1 MSYTL
6 PYYQNN
12 PQSVPK
18 TRQWYCVDLPAMEYR
33 EAWDLQH
40 SLVVARKDV
49 VVDKDIVLLLEH
61 HPVFTLGRRG
71 ELGGLMVSESFL
83 EKKGIAVIH
92 VERGGD
98 ITFHGPGQ
106 LVVYPIIDLN
116 ALGLGVADYV
126 TALEEAMIRT
136 AADFKVKAEQNPKN
150 RGVWIGN
157 NKLGS
162 IGVAVRRGVT
172 YHGLALN
179 VNTSLEPF
187 SWIHPCGLSDIGMTS
202 LGRELS
208 REVSMSQVRAS
219 ARHNVESVFG
229 VQLVIKSLEE
239 LKACMQETS
248 SPSVYPKN
256 IPHSCMLR

>member
-1 MSYTL
+1 MNHTL
-6 PYYQNN
+6 HHNQDS

-18 TRQWYCVDLPAMEYR
+18 TREWYCVDLPAMEYR

-40 SLVVARKDV
+40 SLVAARKDV
-49 VVDKDIVLLLEH
+49 VVDRDIVLFLEH
-61 HPVFTLGRRG
+61 RPVFTLGRRG
-71 ELGGLMVSESFL
+71 GLDGLMVSESFL
-83 EKKGIAVIH
+83 EKEGIAVIH

-106 LVVYPIIDLN
+106 LVVYPIIDLK
-116 ALGLGVADYV
+116 ALGLGVEDYV
-126 TALEEAMIRT
+126 IALEEVMIRT
-136 AADFKVKAEQNPKN
+136 AADFEVKAQRNPKN

-179 VNTSLEPF
+179 VTTSLTPF

-219 ARHNVESVFG
+219 ARHNLESVFG
-229 VQLVIKSLEE
+229 VHLVMKSLAE
-239 LKACMQETS
+239 LKAFM
-248 SPSVYPKN
+248 
-256 IPHSCMLR
+256 

>member
-1 MSYTL
+1 MSHAL
-6 PYYQNN
+6 HHNQDSL
-12 PQSVPK
+12 QSVPK
-18 TRQWYCVDLPAMEYR
+18 GRQCYCVDLPAVEYR

-40 SLVVARKDV
+40 SLVAARKNGIIDR
-49 VVDKDIVLLLEH
+49 DIVLFLEH

-71 ELGGLMVSESFL
+71 GLDGLMVSESFL
-83 EKKGIAVIH
+83 EKERITVVH

-106 LVVYPIIDLN
+106 LVVYPIIDLR
-116 ALGLGVADYV
+116 AAGLGVADYV
-126 TALEEAMIRT
+126 TALEEVMIRT
-136 AADFKVKAEQNPKN
+136 AADFGVKAEQNPKN

-162 IGVAVRRGVT
+162 IGVAVRRGVSF
-172 YHGLALN
+172 HGLALN
-179 VNTSLEPF
+179 VNTSLTPF
-187 SWIHPCGLSDIGMTS
+187 SWIHPCGLSGIGMTS

-229 VQLVIKSLEE
+229 VQLVIKSLAE
-239 LKACMQETS
+239 LKAFMQETG
-248 SPSVYPKN
+248 SPSVYTKN
-256 IPHSCMLR
+256 IPHS

>member
-1 MSYTL
+1 M
-6 PYYQNN
+6 
-12 PQSVPK
+12 
-18 TRQWYCVDLPAMEYR
+18 DLPTVEYG

-40 SLVVARKDV
+40 SLVAARKNEI
-49 VVDKDIVLLLEH
+49 VDRDIVLFLEH

-71 ELGGLMVSESFL
+71 GLNNLTVPKAFL
-83 EKKGIAVIH
+83 EKEGIPIIH

-106 LVVYPIIDLN
+106 LVVYPIIDLK
-116 ALGLGVADYV
+116 AAGLGVADYV
-126 TALEEAMIRT
+126 TALEEVMIRT
-136 AADFKVKAEQNPKN
+136 AADFHVRAERNRKN
-150 RGVWIGN
+150 RGVWVGN

-179 VNTSLEPF
+179 GNTSLTPF

-208 REVSMSQVRAS
+208 RDVSMSQIRAS
-219 ARHNVESVFG
+219 ARHNVESVLG
-229 VQLVIKSLEE
+229 VQLVNKSLAE
-239 LKACMQETS
+239 LKAFMQKS
-248 SPSVYPKN
+248 GSPSVYTKH
-256 IPHSCMLR
+256 IPHS